1 MTQRILIG
9 RGTQDM
15 LVRDLSR
22 RLMAIRRNLRFR
34 LISAEWAKTTGKH
47 AIENEFETLLRV
59 SRDRVK
65 YTLRRKVELPPEE
78 RGRLE
83 RWRDGYVA
91 DWERIVDDIGRAGGE

>member
-15 LVRDLSR
+15 LARDLSR
-22 RLMAIRRNLRFR
+22 WLMAIRRNLRFR
-34 LISAEWAKTTGKH
+34 LISAEWAKTTGRK
-47 AIENEFETLLRV
+47 AIENEFETLLKVSQNRV
-59 SRDRVK
+59 Q

-78 RGRLE
+78 RQRLE
-83 RWRDGYVA
+83 RWRDEYVV